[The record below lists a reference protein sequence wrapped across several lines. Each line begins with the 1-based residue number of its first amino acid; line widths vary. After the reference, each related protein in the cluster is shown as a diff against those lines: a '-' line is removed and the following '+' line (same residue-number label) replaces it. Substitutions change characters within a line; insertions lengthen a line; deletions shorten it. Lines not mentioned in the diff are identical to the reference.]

1 MAIDKAF
8 VISTPSNKTSIWSE
22 LCGDDI
28 SAVDNNDVET
38 LRKYIVDKEVI
49 RDREPFSVTVKVAES
64 NNPNWLL
71 TFADLNNVTDETRN
85 TNQTKEIKMTNVLS
99 IETGATLINGKPS
112 SNFTEDQIINMITC
126 ENEKIKT
133 FESVTTQS
141 VNINNKVEACKD
153 NIGLLI
159 AILDEDEEIIE

>member
-1 MAIDKAF
+1 MAIDRAF
-8 VISTPSNKTSIWSE
+8 VTSPPE
-22 LCGDDI
+22 NLFGVATDDI
-28 SAVDNNDVET
+28 SAVTN
-38 LRKYIVDKEVI
+38 
-49 RDREPFSVTVKVAES
+49 EPFIPDNHYILGTSTTYAE
-64 NNPNWLL
+64 
-71 TFADLNNVTDETRN
+71 LNNVTDETRY
-85 TNQTKEIKMTNVLS
+85 TNKTKEIKMTNVLS